1 MIDNTY
7 NQGFGAE
14 KVVVI
19 YSMTSKGKE
28 GYGMW
33 DGYFENLLRGC
44 YNDRIVRGGILYGY
58 MTQTEWCDESPWKIE
73 NVQLAINEIKLFTE
87 TSIPDMDIMFKK
99 LRDIQLK
106 LLRVLEDAVEQ
117 GNDVYIEYT

>member
-14 KVVVI
+14 KEVVVYCI
-19 YSMTSKGKE
+19 TPNGKE
-28 GYGMW
+28 GYEMW

-44 YNDRIVRGGILYGY
+44 YNDKIIKGGILYGY
-58 MTQTEWCDESPWKIE
+58 MTQTEWCDESPWEIE
-73 NVQLAINEIKLFTE
+73 NVLLAINELKLFSEDT
-87 TSIPDMDIMFKK
+87 IQDMEIMFKK

-106 LLRVLEDAVEQ
+106 LLTLFENAVKC
-117 GNDVYIEYT
+117 GYDVYIEYN